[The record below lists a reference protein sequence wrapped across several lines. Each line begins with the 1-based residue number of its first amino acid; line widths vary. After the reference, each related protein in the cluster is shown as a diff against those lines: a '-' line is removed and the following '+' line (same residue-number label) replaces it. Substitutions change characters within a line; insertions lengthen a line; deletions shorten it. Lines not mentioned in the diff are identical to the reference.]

1 MAGLQSANIVKKIQ
15 IQPKVVTYGGKNGL
29 TQANLQQQDD
39 TYNYMNES

>member
-1 MAGLQSANIVKKIQ
+1 LAGLQSANIVKKIQ
-15 IQPKVVTYGGKNGL
+15 IQPKVATYGGKKVL